1 MACINRKKYAGP
13 LPDTAVTASICASSS
28 SHRAMPT
35 ADSSCPACSRC
46 AALTCALAYSPL
58 APWRSSA
65 GVLGMQRTTGRG
77 WPSQASRLA
86 QGMPAAM
93 ETISCSGFS
102 AGAKAWHTAFMAC
115 GLTDRTTTSAS
126 ATASALDSTTSMA
139 NSPAIFARCSA
150 PGSLARICA
159 AGTP

>member
-1 MACINRKKYAGP
+1 
-13 LPDTAVTASICASSS
+13 
-28 SHRAMPT
+28 
-35 ADSSCPACSRC
+35 
-46 AALTCALAYSPL
+46 
-58 APWRSSA
+58 
-65 GVLGMQRTTGRG
+65 
-77 WPSQASRLA
+77 
-86 QGMPAAM
+86 MPAAM

-159 AGTP
+159 AGTPWARRPPIRLAAMLPAPMNAMRGVLIGIPSEAGAP